1 VLTTKGSVSIARR
14 NRMTCENSWQTYNY
28 EDEIKLSYDSKKD
41 GVWVSEGTD
50 KLKEQINFYLSQ
62 GIWC

>member
-1 VLTTKGSVSIARR
+1 
-14 NRMTCENSWQTYNY
+14 MTYENSWQTYGNY

-50 KLKEQINFYLSQ
+50 KFLFVPRNMVLNMLSELDNR
-62 GIWC
+62 IEEKNDV